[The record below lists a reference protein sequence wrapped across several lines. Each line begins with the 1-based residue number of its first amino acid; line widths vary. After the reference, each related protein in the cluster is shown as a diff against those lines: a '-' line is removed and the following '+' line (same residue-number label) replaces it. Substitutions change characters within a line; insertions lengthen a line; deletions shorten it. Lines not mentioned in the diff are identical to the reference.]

1 MLTHLR
7 GLGGQSGSRT
17 KENEGLSVSN
27 AHEIRYGLATPRIRP
42 AKGIMISFSPG
53 QTYQGGSTWLPWIP
67 QPGQ

>member
-27 AHEIRYGLATPRIRP
+27 AHEIRYGLEHRVSDPLRE
-42 AKGIMISFSPG
+42 
-53 QTYQGGSTWLPWIP
+53 
-67 QPGQ
+67 